1 MRIRDYETTFSDSSK
16 REDLFFHANSKTNP
30 ERSLVRLAGHL
41 GATYLEC
48 SSICTSR
55 GKLWLLVVWVNRKST
70 TYPNDSFRAGCQR
83 RNSQKSKW
91 SMKGFSDPSKRSAP
105 QTNRSDNGISCAAA

>member
-1 MRIRDYETTFSDSSK
+1 MRIRDYETTFLDSSK
-16 REDLFFHANSKTNP
+16 REDPFFHANSKTNP

-55 GKLWLLVVWVNRKST
+55 GKLWLLVVRVNRKST
-70 TYPNDSFRAGCQR
+70 TYPNDSCRAGFQR
-83 RNSQKSKW
+83 RNFQKSRYQA
-91 SMKGFSDPSKRSAP
+91 SLQRRLSHGNLHS
-105 QTNRSDNGISCAAA
+105 

>member
-1 MRIRDYETTFSDSSK
+1 MRIRDYETTFLDSSK

-55 GKLWLLVVWVNRKST
+55 GKLWLLVVWANRKST
-70 TYPNDSFRAGCQR
+70 TYPNDSCRGGVER
-83 RNSQKSKW
+83 RNFQKRRW
-91 SMKGFSDPSKRSAP
+91 SLKGLSAP
-105 QTNRSDNGISCAAA
+105 SNASARNTTQSD

>member
-1 MRIRDYETTFSDSSK
+1 MRIRDYETTFSDSSM
-16 REDLFFHANSKTNP
+16 REDRSFHANSKTNP

-55 GKLWLLVVWVNRKST
+55 GKLWLLVVRVNRKST
-70 TYPNDSFRAGCQR
+70 TYQNDYCRDGIQR
-83 RNSQKSKW
+83 RNIQKSRW
-91 SMKGFSDPSKRSAP
+91 RMNGFSDA
-105 QTNRSDNGISCAAA
+105 T